1 MASFKSNPIYFSLL
15 GLCGLAVAGAGWGI
29 YSQHAAAEKSA
40 TSLAQKRDELNGL
53 LLLNPAPTKA
63 NEAAVE
69 ADLNRTEIALGKMRE
84 ELKGRGP
91 VAEGLRKAT
100 APSEPT
106 DVFFNIET
114 FVEKMR
120 QKAQAGENK
129 IKLKPDERF
138 GFYTYKQ
145 TGPDRDMIPQVFRQR
160 LVAEYLIDALFEAK
174 PSELVSVTR
183 ERPLTKAAQ
192 AAIEAGQP
200 APAATSAPS
209 SANSTTE
216 NDFFD
221 IDPRISA
228 RVPGFVGASAFRLT
242 FISETETLRALLNR
256 LASFELPLVVRSV
269 EVEAVPKAPSTGAA
283 TVQANSLSSIFGNTT
298 STTTPAVPAPAKP
311 LVERT
316 LSKFTV
322 TVELIDLVE
331 TLATEATPTS

>member
-15 GLCGLAVAGAGWGI
+15 GVCGLAVLASGWGI

-40 TSLAQKRDELNGL
+40 KTLVLKRNELSGL
-53 LLLNPAPTKA
+53 LSLNPAPTQANKA
-63 NEAAVE
+63 AIE
-69 ADLNRTEIALGKMRE
+69 ADLKRTEIALGQMRE

-100 APSEPT
+100 PPSEPT
-106 DVFFNIET
+106 DVFFNLET
-114 FVEKMR
+114 FVEKTR
-120 QKAQAGENK
+120 QKAQAAK

-145 TGPDRDMIPQVFRQR
+145 TGPDRDLIPQVFRQR
-160 LVAEYLIDALFEAK
+160 LVAEYLIDALFEAQ
-174 PSELVSVTR
+174 PAELVSVMR

-192 AAIEAGQP
+192 AAIAAGQP
-200 APAATSAPS
+200 LPAAPASTNS
-209 SANSTTE
+209 SNSPTE

-242 FISETETLRALLNR
+242 FISETETLRVLLNK
-256 LASFELPLVVRSV
+256 LATFELPLVVRSV
-269 EVEAVPKAPSTGAA
+269 EVEPMPKAAAA
-283 TVQANSLSSIFGNTT
+283 TATTQANTLSSIFGTAP
-298 STTTPAVPAPAKP
+298 STTAPEAAPAKP
-311 LVERT
+311 LVEKV

-331 TLATEATPTS
+331 APATEATPTS